1 MTSTPSVPPS
11 GDPPGEPPAPGFLR
25 RHAVD
30 LSPLRI
36 SREFRLL
43 FAGQAVSEIGTE
55 ITLVALP
62 FQVYSLTGSTLAV
75 GLLGLCELLPL
86 LVLSIVGGAMA
97 DAVERRRML
106 LVVHAVMALL
116 SLMLAINA
124 ARDHALLWPLY
135 GFAAAAASGWA
146 LIAPSLRAWPA
157 RLVGTELLPS
167 AFALEW
173 GYGSVAMLIGP
184 AIGGVLIGTLGLT
197 RTYLIDV
204 ATYGI
209 ALLALWRMRP
219 SPPEPDSPPFGLS
232 AIREG
237 LRFLKGKR
245 VLQSTYLADLNA
257 MIFGMPMALFPALAV
272 RLGGG
277 PRLLGLLYAAPAAGA
292 LVASLFSGRAK
303 HVRRQ
308 GRAILIA
315 VGVWGAA
322 IVAFGLARTAPV
334 ALAFLAVAG
343 AGDTV
348 SGIYRDTIAQSV
360 AGETMRG
367 RVAGIGMAVWTSGP
381 AIGNVE
387 AGLVASAF
395 GVPFSIVSGGIACM
409 AGAGLL
415 AWLVPAFRTYDSA
428 RPRA

>member
-1 MTSTPSVPPS
+1 
-11 GDPPGEPPAPGFLR
+11 
-25 RHAVD
+25 
-30 LSPLRI
+30 
-36 SREFRLL
+36 
-43 FAGQAVSEIGTE
+43 
-55 ITLVALP
+55 
-62 FQVYSLTGSTLAV
+62 
-75 GLLGLCELLPL
+75 
-86 LVLSIVGGAMA
+86 
-97 DAVERRRML
+97 
-106 LVVHAVMALL
+106 
-116 SLMLAINA
+116 
-124 ARDHALLWPLY
+124 
-135 GFAAAAASGWA
+135 
-146 LIAPSLRAWPA
+146 
-157 RLVGTELLPS
+157 
-167 AFALEW
+167 
-173 GYGSVAMLIGP
+173 
-184 AIGGVLIGTLGLT
+184 
-197 RTYLIDV
+197 
-204 ATYGI
+204 
-209 ALLALWRMRP
+209 
-219 SPPEPDSPPFGLS
+219 
-232 AIREG
+232 
-237 LRFLKGKR
+237 

-334 ALAFLAVAG
+334 ALAFLAGAG

-367 RVAGIGMAVWTSGP
+367 RVAGIGMSVWTSGP
-381 AIGNVE
+381 ALGNVE

-409 AGAGLL
+409 VGAGLL

-428 RPRA
+428 RPTA